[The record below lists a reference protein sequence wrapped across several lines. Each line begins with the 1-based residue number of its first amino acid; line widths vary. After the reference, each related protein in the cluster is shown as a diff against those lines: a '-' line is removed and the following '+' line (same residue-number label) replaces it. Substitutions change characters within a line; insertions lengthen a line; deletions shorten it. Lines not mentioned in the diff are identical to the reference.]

1 MSLIIIFKLTIDD
14 EYLIEV
20 EKLFKYTQS
29 CTQEFY
35 SQKQS
40 KDKSF
45 SRSIHDKSSFFLK
58 DEENTFSIF
67 SCNLIQI
74 CTLNEGNIFHSLR
87 KRHRDERWN
96 EKKGF

>member
-29 CTQEFY
+29 CTQKFY

-45 SRSIHDKSSFFLK
+45 SR
-58 DEENTFSIF
+58 
-67 SCNLIQI
+67 
-74 CTLNEGNIFHSLR
+74 
-87 KRHRDERWN
+87 
-96 EKKGF
+96 